1 MPQWIILLLIYKIKK
16 KIKRYWIKKGH
27 DFVLE
32 KDIRSSV
39 PRLTLSL
46 NKGYWVDE
54 SVDIYELINNE
65 FEPDKKFTKLRRN
78 AIKDFHMSCYFDE
91 GSDAVMGRN
100 VWRRIDREGANKDE
114 TYALMGKLREAVIK
128 AEGGRLYGV
137 EIFFIESCVYL
148 MTLYDLLCS
157 GIDTWLVYDAFYS
170 KSFEDQDKFEKMI
183 INSVKSN
190 FEDFLRFYKF

>member
-1 MPQWIILLLIYKIKK
+1 MIYKIKK

-91 GSDAVMGRN
+91 GCDAVMGRN

-170 KSFEDQDKFEKMI
+170 KGFEDQDKFEEMI

-190 FEDFLRFYKF
+190 FEDFLRFYKEKID